1 MPPPSYDLRSRRIA
15 LGASEELMAAGMGL
29 SVAEIRTIERGDVTD
44 EKLDSYAALLTK
56 IESWSAEERE
66 VQYPFARMGRRFRHR
81 LDKRQE

>member
-15 LGASEELMAAGMGL
+15 MGASEELMAAGMGL
-29 SVAEIRTIERGDVTD
+29 SVVELRTIERGDVTD

-66 VQYPFARMGRRFRHR
+66 VQYLFARMGRRFRPK